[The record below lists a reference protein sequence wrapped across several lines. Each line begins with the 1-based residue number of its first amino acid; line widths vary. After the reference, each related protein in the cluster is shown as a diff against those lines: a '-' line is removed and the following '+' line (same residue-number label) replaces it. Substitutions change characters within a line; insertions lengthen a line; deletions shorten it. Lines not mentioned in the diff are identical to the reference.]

1 MPHPGTELE
10 LTLRG
15 RVVAGLALLAG
26 AAGWLAEDPHAQ
38 LAAALLLAPLLL
50 DLLAKPRWLHRV
62 QLHLPPRRT
71 VAGAPFVERL
81 AVRTPPG
88 WFGGRDLL
96 LFEPRTM
103 KNRGPCFVGH
113 LAAGA
118 HAELPIEGRSER
130 RGHLLERVFA
140 LTTAWPF
147 GLWRARAVVTIA
159 AELVTEPRRVA
170 LRREL
175 LPSFAALRSGATER
189 RRGQGQEFHALRE
202 HHLGD
207 DARAVHALRSAAL
220 GVLVQRV
227 RTGCEPQRAG
237 LVLDLRRP
245 PGRPLAG
252 GQRRLEWSLGATA
265 TLVEHCRQHGAEVA
279 VLVLD
284 AQSEWFVVRSPQ
296 DLAAL
301 LVALAEAALVP
312 HRPLG
317 PEPFAA
323 LRQFAAC
330 WWVPAGSY
338 LAAAEYAPL
347 AGIVQLVDG
356 DFD

>member
-1 MPHPGTELE
+1 MPRPGTELE

-26 AAGWLAEDPHAQ
+26 VAGWLAEDPHAR

-50 DLLAKPRWLHRV
+50 DLLAKPRWLHQV
-62 QLHLPPRRT
+62 SIHLALRHT
-71 VAGAPFVERL
+71 VVGTPFLERL
-81 AVRTPPG
+81 VLRTPPR
-88 WFGGRDLL
+88 WFGVYDLL
-96 LFEPRTM
+96 LLEPRTM
-103 KNRGPCFVGH
+103 KSRGPCCIGH
-113 LAAGA
+113 LAAGNTT
-118 HAELPIEGRSER
+118 ELLVEGRSDR
-130 RGHLLERVFA
+130 RGHWLERVFA

-147 GLWRARAVVTIA
+147 GLWRARAVVTVP
-159 AELVTEPRRVA
+159 AELVTEPRRVT

-175 LPSFAALRSGATER
+175 LPSWAAQRSGTTES
-189 RRGQGQEFHALRE
+189 RRGHGQEFHSLRE
-202 HHLGD
+202 HPFGG

-227 RTGCEPQRAG
+227 RAGCEPQRAG

-252 GQRRLEWSLGATA
+252 GQRRFEWSLGAAA
-265 TLVEHCRQHGAEVA
+265 TLVEHCRKHGAEVS

-284 AQSEWFVVRSPQ
+284 ARSEWFLVRSPQ
-296 DLAAL
+296 DLGTL
-301 LVALAEAALVP
+301 WVALAEAAPVL

-347 AGIVQLVDG
+347 ANTVQLVDG